1 MNDRAFE
8 PAKRRQPAF
17 RQLQLKI
24 LKVMFAQRQVSQEV
38 VTAALRVGI
47 GKAEFRPS
55 RNGLLLDNLME
66 MAESFY
72 KGVRPGVV
80 AIFWRDIHDPIAF
93 VLSGNLSI
101 ILGSCSK
108 QPAESYP
115 AAGLPSLP
123 DAWDT
128 RWTL

>member
-1 MNDRAFE
+1 MKDRAFE

-55 RNGLLLDNLME
+55 RNGFLLDNLME

-80 AIFWRDIHDPIAF
+80 AIFWRGIHDPIAF
-93 VLSGNLSI
+93 VL
-101 ILGSCSK
+101 
-108 QPAESYP
+108 
-115 AAGLPSLP
+115 
-123 DAWDT
+123 
-128 RWTL
+128 